1 MSLTS
6 NMFPVSILC
15 SSFNQAY
22 MTQHISVFDT
32 QYLNKQHYMNE
43 IKTCCSTAHC
53 AGHNWS
59 NTPWSADRVC
69 GTNLPQA
76 LITASLQHRDRVLEV
91 SQPHTHA

>member
-15 SSFNQAY
+15 CSFNQAY

-43 IKTCCSTAHC
+43 IKT
-53 AGHNWS
+53 
-59 NTPWSADRVC
+59 
-69 GTNLPQA
+69 
-76 LITASLQHRDRVLEV
+76 
-91 SQPHTHA
+91 